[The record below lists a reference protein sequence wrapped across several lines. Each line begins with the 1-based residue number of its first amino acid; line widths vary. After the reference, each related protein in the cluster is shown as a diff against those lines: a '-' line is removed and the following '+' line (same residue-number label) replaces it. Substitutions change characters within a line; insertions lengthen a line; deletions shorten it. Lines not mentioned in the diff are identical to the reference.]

1 MYDLIR
7 FWDRV
12 INFSDILLDEKL
24 YEQKKKDMY
33 IYDLIYDISYKAST
47 GAKPFRIR
55 LNKIHGFI
63 KIHYKIRSLVLF
75 DYRYCDKTYDKI
87 NYFISEES
95 GITDSVNDNFARIW
109 TDSNNFLPTE
119 KILTFNNEIILIKL
133 IRMNSVV
140 NKNENNYQ
148 YNILL
153 EKVRTT
159 INPMQNILK
168 QMFLYYKCYILINL
182 TFLKELMLIKQVHER
197 MWYLSLLVILK
208 L

>member
-24 YEQKKKDMY
+24 YEQKNKDMY

-95 GITDSVNDNFARIW
+95 GITDSANDNFARI
-109 TDSNNFLPTE
+109 
-119 KILTFNNEIILIKL
+119 
-133 IRMNSVV
+133 
-140 NKNENNYQ
+140 
-148 YNILL
+148 
-153 EKVRTT
+153 
-159 INPMQNILK
+159 
-168 QMFLYYKCYILINL
+168 
-182 TFLKELMLIKQVHER
+182 
-197 MWYLSLLVILK
+197 
-208 L
+208 

>member
-1 MYDLIR
+1 M
-7 FWDRV
+7 
-12 INFSDILLDEKL
+12 
-24 YEQKKKDMY
+24 
-33 IYDLIYDISYKAST
+33 
-47 GAKPFRIR
+47 
-55 LNKIHGFI
+55 
-63 KIHYKIRSLVLF
+63 
-75 DYRYCDKTYDKI
+75 
-87 NYFISEES
+87 
-95 GITDSVNDNFARIW
+95 
-109 TDSNNFLPTE
+109 
-119 KILTFNNEIILIKL
+119 TFNNEIILIKL

-197 MWYLSLLVILK
+197 M
-208 L
+208 

>member
-24 YEQKKKDMY
+24 CEQKNKD
-33 IYDLIYDISYKAST
+33 ILIYYISYKTST

-63 KIHYKIRSLVLF
+63 KIHHKIRSLVLF

-95 GITDSVNDNFARIW
+95 GITDSANDNFARI
-109 TDSNNFLPTE
+109 
-119 KILTFNNEIILIKL
+119 
-133 IRMNSVV
+133 
-140 NKNENNYQ
+140 
-148 YNILL
+148 
-153 EKVRTT
+153 
-159 INPMQNILK
+159 
-168 QMFLYYKCYILINL
+168 
-182 TFLKELMLIKQVHER
+182 
-197 MWYLSLLVILK
+197 
-208 L
+208 

>member
-12 INFSDILLDEKL
+12 INFSDILLDKKL
-24 YEQKKKDMY
+24 YEQKNKD
-33 IYDLIYDISYKAST
+33 ILIYDISYNTST
-47 GAKPFRIR
+47 GAKPLRIR

-63 KIHYKIRSLVLF
+63 KIHHKIRSLVLF
-75 DYRYCDKTYDKI
+75 DYRYCDKIYDKI

-95 GITDSVNDNFARIW
+95 GITDSVNDNFERIW

-140 NKNENNYQ
+140 NKNENNY
-148 YNILL
+148 
-153 EKVRTT
+153 
-159 INPMQNILK
+159 
-168 QMFLYYKCYILINL
+168 
-182 TFLKELMLIKQVHER
+182 
-197 MWYLSLLVILK
+197 
-208 L
+208 